1 MASRPHTA
9 SWSHSPDV
17 RSKKRSRS
25 GSRSPRRDYTNR
37 QRSGIPLSTSNI
49 KGTYQVRTA
58 SPISLNETFHLTL
71 DSSEFAPSEHGSIV
85 NAEAMADRGS
95 PTRSFTTGGRSL
107 RHSPQ
112 RIFKHDMPSQSM
124 HMPTPLDTIIEQK
137 SNYTLR
143 PEKAPVVFQA
153 DVPVLFPQPRRRRSL
168 SLNDLVDTCHSL
180 QSSSDE
186 IAVYPRDIN
195 LVAPNEPLQSPPLR
209 APTPRDLPSFG
220 TPEAMNYQ
228 LPAPP
233 TKFLDIFRPH
243 GTREEQEWERQ
254 TSNLPPGVTMRGD
267 DGTYVRGSF
276 RASQSGHTGMPRQV
290 PMRRSSAIEMQS
302 LAVESLQRIQ
312 AGHAGVK
319 KTSGWRKCL
328 RCLCGDNQ
336 DVQDEV
342 SVPAVPLALMHGH
355 SVQQAVQT

>member
-1 MASRPHTA
+1 MASRPHA
-9 SWSHSPDV
+9 VSWSHPPEV

-25 GSRSPRRDYTNR
+25 GSRSPHRDYTNG
-37 QRSGIPLSTSNI
+37 QRSGIPLSTSNM
-49 KGTYQVRTA
+49 KGTYQARTA
-58 SPISLNETFHLTL
+58 SPASLNEAFHPTL
-71 DSSEFAPSEHGSIV
+71 DSSEFAPSEHGSII
-85 NAEAMADRGS
+85 NAETMADRGS
-95 PTRSFTTGGRSL
+95 PTRSFNTGGRSL

-112 RIFKHDMPSQSM
+112 RTFTHDMPSQSM
-124 HMPTPLDTIIEQK
+124 HMPTPLDTIVEQK

-143 PEKAPVVFQA
+143 PENTPVVVQA
-153 DVPVLFPQPRRRRSL
+153 DVPVLSPQPRRRRSR
-168 SLNDLVDTCHSL
+168 SLNDLVDAWHSL

-186 IAVYPRDIN
+186 IAVYPRDTN
-195 LVAPNEPLQSPPLR
+195 PVAPNEPLRSPPLR
-209 APTPRDLPSFG
+209 TPTPRDLPSFG

-233 TKFLDIFRPH
+233 MKFIDIFRPH
-243 GTREEQEWERQ
+243 GTLEEQEWERQ

-276 RASQSGHTGMPRQV
+276 RATQSGHTGMPRQA

-302 LAVESLQRIQ
+302 LAVESLQRVQ
-312 AGHAGVK
+312 AEHAGVE
-319 KTSGWRKCL
+319 KTRGWRKCL
-328 RCLCGDNQ
+328 ECLCGDHQ

-355 SVQQAVQT
+355 IV